1 MKLGLYEFFCKLA
14 LEKRK
19 ERKERKER
27 KGKKGKERK
36 ERKERRRGSEP
47 LSCPVRWGG
56 LVAKTRQ

>member
-14 LEKRK
+14 LEK
-19 ERKERKER
+19 
-27 KGKKGKERK
+27 GRK

-47 LSCPVRWGG
+47 LSCPVRRGG